1 MKKLR
6 TLLPALFLTA
16 GLLFSQSG
24 LLAQTDDFG
33 QSLPREMTADEVLHI
48 GDIGKA
54 FVETQPP
61 TGPIRNIAEFEQ
73 MEGALIRYPFGIPY
87 TLIAEMS
94 QNTIVWT
101 VVANASQKTT
111 VTNNYTSNGVNLANV
126 RWIIAPSDSYWT
138 RDYGPWFVHYGD
150 HQLGIIDFPYNRPRP
165 NDDEIP
171 KVVADSLNI
180 EWFGMN
186 LIHTGGN
193 YMTTGAGMSSSTDLT
208 AVENPTLSLAQ
219 IQQKALDYMGVNT
232 YSLVPDPNGT
242 YIDHIDCWGK
252 YLAPDKVLIRSVP
265 STHAQ
270 YSLIEQTASFY
281 ANQISPY
288 GTPYKVYRVNTP
300 GNQPYTNSVI
310 INNKVLM
317 PFMNNLSLDTA
328 AQHAYQNAMPGY
340 SVLGFTGL
348 TGSAAWQSTDALH
361 CRVMGLADRGM
372 LEIVHMPYTG
382 HQPVMPQYPV
392 NAEIFAYSQ
401 AGLLAD
407 SVYISYSINGG
418 PWVSVPMTSLGGNSY
433 TADIPG
439 QVSGTVVRYYIHA
452 QDNAGRTANH
462 AIMGSADP
470 HIFDIGTASAELTQG
485 YDPTTATLDNA
496 WPNPFTASTT
506 LSFTIRTPGNARL
519 EILDIQGKVMN
530 ILKDEYLGIGHYLV
544 KWDGT
549 TGDGD
554 NLTPGVYFSRLSY
567 NNKSWVKKL
576 VLLP

>member
-1 MKKLR
+1 MKKFS
-6 TLLPALFLTA
+6 TLMSALILST
-16 GLLFSQSG
+16 GLFFTSSNLFAQS
-24 LLAQTDDFG
+24 DDFG
-33 QSLPREMTADEVLHI
+33 HSLPREMTADEVLHI
-48 GDIGKA
+48 GDIGKS
-54 FVETQPP
+54 FVETTPP
-61 TGPIRNIAEFEQ
+61 AGSIRNIAEFEQ

-111 VTNNYTSNGVNLANV
+111 VTNNYTSNNVNLANV

-180 EWFGMN
+180 DWFGMN

-208 AVENPTLSLAQ
+208 VVENPTLTQAQ
-219 IQQKALDYMGVNT
+219 IQQKASDYMGVTT
-232 YSLVPDPNGT
+232 YSLVADPNGT

-252 YLAPDKVLIRSVP
+252 YLAPDKILVRSVP
-265 STHAQ
+265 SNHAQ
-270 YSLIEQTASFY
+270 YTLIEQTASFY

-288 GTPYKVYRVNTP
+288 GTPYKVFRVNTP

-317 PFMNNLSLDTA
+317 PFMNNLALDTA
-328 AQHAYQNAMPGY
+328 AQHAYQLAMPGY
-340 SVLGFTGL
+340 NVIGFIGL
-348 TGSAAWQSTDALH
+348 TGGAAWQSTDALH

-382 HQPVMPQYPV
+382 HQPIMPQYPV

-407 SVYISYSINGG
+407 SVYMSYSINGG
-418 PWVSVPMTSLGGNSY
+418 PWVNVQMTPLGGTSY
-433 TADIPG
+433 TSNIPG
-439 QVSGTVVRYYIHA
+439 QVSGTIVRYYIHA

-462 AIMGSADP
+462 AIMGSIDP
-470 HIFDIGTASAELTQG
+470 HIFDIGTTSVDPIQG
-485 YDPTTATLDNA
+485 YDPATATLDNA
-496 WPNPFTASTT
+496 WPNPFSLNTT
-506 LSFTIRTPGNARL
+506 IGFTIRTAGAMKL
-519 EILDIQGKVMN
+519 EILDIQGKVVN
-530 ILKDEYLGIGHYLV
+530 VLKEEYSGIGHFLV
-544 KWDGT
+544 NWDGT
-549 TGDGD
+549 TSKGN
-554 NLTPGVYFSRLSY
+554 NLTPGVYFSRLICG
-567 NNKSWVKKL
+567 NKSWVKKL